1 MLAAVAMPALLP
13 KGALLHEEG
22 AYFIDGLVHK
32 FMLEISPDGFIEGS
46 NGNSRNFLNLL
57 EGNIA
62 IEIKSPFPDEN
73 MLPVHYEIPV
83 YYSLQLLCVMKV
95 KKCNKIWYISC
106 SLDSFV
112 IIELDFDETIWKE
125 VWRLICELYNHI
137 EIPIAKKKAAYR
149 DEVRQTL
156 KQYIEKNS
164 KLVAEFPCLK
174 ADISIHGDVQVSNAY
189 KLPVSISKGSS
200 CRKQQCSKLRDITHT
215 YRQLIDEAYNLQHC
229 KATEVLAFIMSDIDR
244 IHHGEKPNQILIVY
258 TLKGFSLSTDVLR
271 CMIDDVHNVCHKEGI
286 KVIAD
291 CLDVQW
297 AWLPIRSKEGAPLTY
312 LQFQKDCWARFCKWN
327 KQALI
332 KKLLDYCT
340 IDEITLVELQHLMF
354 LRKQNFKLD
363 NLEIQFLNRGSSKV
377 LAIQTVEGMMKNITS
392 THVKSAWI
400 RKKAMKKIPTD
411 SNDVQEDVDANVID
425 ILSLIPPESLA
436 PRNQDQDH
444 DGSHIEEVGCNPELN
459 INVLDEETVA
469 LPDLNVS
476 DANASYNN
484 SRRKSKYCTTTRTS
498 GLQYP
503 SGNC

>member
-1 MLAAVAMPALLP
+1 
-13 KGALLHEEG
+13 
-22 AYFIDGLVHK
+22 
-32 FMLEISPDGFIEGS
+32 
-46 NGNSRNFLNLL
+46 
-57 EGNIA
+57 
-62 IEIKSPFPDEN
+62 

-229 KATEVLAFIMSDIDR
+229 KATEVLAFIMTGIDR
-244 IHHGEKPNQILIVY
+244 IHHGEKPNQIPIAY
-258 TLKGFSLSTDVLR
+258 ALKGFSLSTDVLR
-271 CMIDDVHNVCHKEGI
+271 CVIDDVCNACHREGI

-291 CLDVQW
+291 CLDGQW
-297 AWLPIRSKEGAPLTY
+297 AWLPIRSKEGAHLTC
-312 LQFQKDCWARFCKWN
+312 LQFQKNWSRFCKWN
-327 KQALI
+327 KEALV
-332 KKLLDYCT
+332 KKLLDYCI
-340 IDEITLVELQHLMF
+340 IDEIT

-392 THVKSAWI
+392 THIKSAWI
-400 RKKAMKKIPTD
+400 RKKAMKKIPSD

-425 ILSLIPPESLA
+425 ILSLIPPELLA
-436 PRNQDQDH
+436 PRNQYQDH
-444 DGSHIEEVGCNPELN
+444 DGSHIEEVGCNPEIN
-459 INVLDEETVA
+459 IHVLDEETA
-469 LPDLNVS
+469 ELPDLNVS
-476 DANASYNN
+476 DTNAPYNN
-484 SRRKSKYCTTTRTS
+484 SRGSQNIGPLQDFRTS
-498 GLQYP
+498 VYFRKLLISYYQ
-503 SGNC
+503 